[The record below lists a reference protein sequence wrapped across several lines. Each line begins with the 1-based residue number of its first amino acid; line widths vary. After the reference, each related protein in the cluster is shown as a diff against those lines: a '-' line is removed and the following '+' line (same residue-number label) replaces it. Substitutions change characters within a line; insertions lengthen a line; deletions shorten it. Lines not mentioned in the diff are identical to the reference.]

1 MVIEDDTFTANRQR
15 VLEIC
20 SLLIRAGLHKR
31 LRWLCN
37 ARVNLDLE
45 TMRAMKKAGCHLI
58 IPGFESYNDEILKNM
73 KKGSSRKLIDAYV
86 SNARKAG
93 LMIHACYMVGNQG
106 ETRQTMETTLRAAM
120 RFKTDTAQFFPLI
133 PYPGTEAYE
142 WAKKNGYISGR
153 YEDYLQEDGTLNCVL
168 NTPELSAEELV
179 GFCSYARRKYYLR
192 PWYLMHRLWRGLR
205 DPEDLKRSWK
215 AFWRLKDSLLK
226 G

>member
-1 MVIEDDTFTANRQR
+1 
-15 VLEIC
+15 
-20 SLLIRAGLHKR
+20 
-31 LRWLCN
+31 
-37 ARVNLDLE
+37 
-45 TMRAMKKAGCHLI
+45 
-58 IPGFESYNDEILKNM
+58 M